1 MAALSS
7 TFTDSEVNYVLKM
20 QRKILQPHVNQTPW
34 WVPVKTEVLP
44 EEIEDCFYP
53 GD

>member
-20 QRKILQPHVNQTPW
+20 QCMILQPY
-34 WVPVKTEVLP
+34 VKLDTVTSP
-44 EEIEDCFYP
+44 HQN
-53 GD
+53 

>member
-20 QRKILQPHVNQTPW
+20 QCMILQLY
-34 WVPVKTEVLP
+34 VKLATVTSP
-44 EEIEDCFYP
+44 YKN
-53 GD
+53 

>member
-20 QRKILQPHVNQTPW
+20 QCVILQPY
-34 WVPVKTEVLP
+34 VKLGTVTSP
-44 EEIEDCFYP
+44 YKN
-53 GD
+53 